1 MDNLIDLPGETLLE
15 LVTKSKRSQRQFA
28 KTYGLDYEHLHSKC
42 NNAQQREKRGSIKLP
57 ASSYPLYDN
66 PLVMEG
72 DAVIYN
78 DFETPFYHA
87 EFVNRVMELGDRWGV
102 RQAIF
107 GGDVLH
113 FDSLSQ
119 WEASWIATQPGNTL
133 TTDKEIELRAIVSS
147 LPEGQRA
154 GVESWLQSITKTD
167 ADEGGEMALARRS
180 LETIG
185 QLYDLCYFVIGNHDD
200 RLIRALNSP
209 ILPSQLL
216 DFIKLDGGKWKIAPF
231 YFSRLISAGQTYQI
245 EHPKSAAANTAVRL
259 ADKFEC
265 HTIVAHA
272 HLQSWQW
279 STSGKYHAIM
289 SGCCV
294 DEQRLAYASQRH
306 TNRPAHKLGAVIVR
320 AGFPWLLTEHSD
332 WDALKRM

>member
-42 NNAQQREKRGSIKLP
+42 NNAQQREKRGAIRLP

-72 DAVIYN
+72 DAVIYD

-87 EFVNRVMELGDRWGV
+87 EFVNRVMDLGDRWGI

-119 WEASWIATQPGNTL
+119 WEASWIATQPSNSI
-133 TTDKEIELRAIVSS
+133 TTDKEIELRSLASS
-147 LPEGQRA
+147 LPESQRA
-154 GVESWLQSITKTD
+154 GIEAWLQSVSKSGD
-167 ADEGGEMALARRS
+167 EEGGEVATARRS

-185 QLYDLCYFVIGNHDD
+185 QLYDLCHFVIGNHDD
-200 RLIRALNSP
+200 RFLRALNSP
-209 ILPSQLL
+209 LLPSQLL
-216 DFIKLDGGKWKIAPF
+216 NFIKLDEGRWKIAPF
-231 YFSRLISAGQTYQI
+231 YRSILISNGEKFQI
-245 EHPKSAAANTAVRL
+245 EHPKGATANTPVRL

-265 HTIVAHA
+265 HIIAGHS
-272 HLQSWQW
+272 HIQNFQW
-279 STSGKYHAIM
+279 STSGRHYAIA

-294 DEQRLAYASQRH
+294 DELRLPYAAQRS
-306 TNRPAHKLGAVIVR
+306 TNSPTHKLGAVIVR
-320 AGFPWLLTEHSD
+320 EGVPYLLHPHVN
-332 WDALKRM
+332 WKRLAMM

>member
-1 MDNLIDLPGETLLE
+1 MDNLIDLPGEALLTLVE
-15 LVTKSKRSQRQFA
+15 KSKLSQRRFA

-42 NNAQQREKRGSIKLP
+42 NNAQQREKRGAIRLP

-87 EFVNRVMELGDRWGV
+87 EFVNRVMDLGDRWGV

-119 WEASWIATQPGNTL
+119 WEASWIATQPGNSL

-154 GVESWLQSITKTD
+154 GVESWLQSITKTE

-185 QLYDLCYFVIGNHDD
+185 QLYDLCHFVIGNHDD

-231 YFSRLISAGQTYQI
+231 YFSRLISQGQTYQI

-265 HTIVAHA
+265 HIIAGHS
-272 HLQSWQW
+272 HIQNFQW
-279 STSGKYHAIM
+279 STSGRYYAIA

-294 DEQRLAYASQRH
+294 DELSLPYAAQRS

-320 AGFPWLLTEHSD
+320 EGVPYLLHARVN